1 MRAAQEIKLIFVSN
15 QSILIYH

>member
-1 MRAAQEIKLIFVSN
+1 MRDAQEIKLSFMSN

>member
-1 MRAAQEIKLIFVSN
+1 MRAAQAVKLSFVSN

>member
-1 MRAAQEIKLIFVSN
+1 MRAAQEVKLSFVSN